1 MKKLLV
7 IVGPTAVGKSDL
19 AILLAKKYNGE
30 IISADSRQVYRD
42 LDLGTGKVVR
52 DKGDKKDFWSEGVL
66 HYGIDILD
74 VSNQYNISDF
84 QKYCNSKLKAIWRK
98 GKLPIICGGSPLY
111 VISVLEGW
119 QFPKTKPDLKLRA
132 ELENLSTNELY
143 QKLLKVDRVRAKNID
158 SKNKRRLVRA
168 LEIVMNDTK
177 INPLVKKPLKAD
189 TIVLGIKKDRE
200 EIKKLI
206 GQRLEKR
213 INNGMIDEVKKLKE
227 KGISPKRLDDL
238 GLEYRYIN
246 LYLEGKLSLKAMKE
260 QLYNKINQFAK
271 RQMTW
276 FKKFENV
283 LWIDNDFK
291 LAQNIIN
298 NLWKI

>member
-1 MKKLLV
+1 
-7 IVGPTAVGKSDL
+7 
-19 AILLAKKYNGE
+19 
-30 IISADSRQVYRD
+30 
-42 LDLGTGKVVR
+42 
-52 DKGDKKDFWSEGVL
+52 
-66 HYGIDILD
+66 
-74 VSNQYNISDF
+74 
-84 QKYCNSKLKAIWRK
+84 
-98 GKLPIICGGSPLY
+98 LPIICGGSPLY

-213 INNGMIDEVKKLKE
+213 INNGMVDEVKKLKE

-271 RQMTW
+271 RQMT
-276 FKKFENV
+276 
-283 LWIDNDFK
+283 
-291 LAQNIIN
+291 
-298 NLWKI
+298 

>member
-1 MKKLLV
+1 
-7 IVGPTAVGKSDL
+7 
-19 AILLAKKYNGE
+19 
-30 IISADSRQVYRD
+30 
-42 LDLGTGKVVR
+42 
-52 DKGDKKDFWSEGVL
+52 
-66 HYGIDILD
+66 
-74 VSNQYNISDF
+74 
-84 QKYCNSKLKAIWRK
+84 
-98 GKLPIICGGSPLY
+98 

-213 INNGMIDEVKKLKE
+213 INNGMVDEVKKLKE

-271 RQMTW
+271 RQMT
-276 FKKFENV
+276 
-283 LWIDNDFK
+283 
-291 LAQNIIN
+291 
-298 NLWKI
+298 

>member
-30 IISADSRQVYRD
+30 IISADSRQVYRG

-52 DKGDKKDFWSEGVL
+52 DKVNPKGFWSDGVL
-66 HYGIDILD
+66 HYGIDIVD
-74 VSNQYNISDF
+74 VKEQYNISDF
-84 QKYCNSKLKAIWRK
+84 QKETNKKIKEIWNKR
-98 GKLPIICGGSPLY
+98 KLPIICGGSPLY
-111 VISVLEGW
+111 VISVIEGW
-119 QFPKTKPDLKLRA
+119 KFPKTKPNFKLRID
-132 ELENLSTNELY
+132 LEKLTNEELY
-143 QKLLKVDRVRAKNID
+143 QKLLKLDLTRAKNID
-158 SKNKRRLVRA
+158 KHNKRRLVRA
-168 LEIVMNDTK
+168 LEIVIASQTVK
-177 INPLVKKPLKAD
+177 PLVKKPLKAD
-189 TIVLGIKKDRE
+189 LIILGIKKERE

-206 GQRLEKR
+206 WQRLEKR
-213 INNGMIDEVKKLKE
+213 IELGMVDEVKNLKAS
-227 KGISPKRLDDL
+227 GVSSQRLNDL

-246 LYLEGKLSLKAMKE
+246 LYLEGKLSLKETKE
-260 QLYNKINQFAK
+260 QLYNKICQFAK

-283 LWIDNDFK
+283 LWIDNDLI

-298 NLWKI
+298 NIWKI